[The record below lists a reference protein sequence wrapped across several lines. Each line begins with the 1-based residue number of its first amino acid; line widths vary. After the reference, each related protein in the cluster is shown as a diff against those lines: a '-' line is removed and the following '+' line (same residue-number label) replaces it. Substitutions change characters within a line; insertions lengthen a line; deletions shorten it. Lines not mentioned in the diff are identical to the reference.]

1 MISLLAAAFLFM
13 IGSWLNR
20 LMGRPKDEPQQQEP
34 PKHRLIYVY
43 NQELPEEIFAIVR
56 LTWHR
61 DGKANR
67 VDEVCL
73 VKEDE
78 LYSDFAVVLNEA
90 LEAGAEVTIKTSLD
104 SEVLGIQ
111 EVA

>member
-1 MISLLAAAFLFM
+1 MMSLLAAAFLLM
-13 IGSWLNR
+13 IGLWLDR

-34 PKHRLIYVY
+34 PKHRLVYVY
-43 NQELPEEIFAIVR
+43 NQKLPEEIFAIVR
-56 LTWHR
+56 LTWYR

-90 LEAGAEVTIKTSLD
+90 LEAGADVTIKTSLD